1 MKYLKGNSEEL
12 EKLYSREGNYYKD
25 VLLVAEKLAEF
36 REIKVVDLQ
45 GITLSFRGTEDDTS
59 IIYNTRKGLVKV
71 YKFVDGKHTI
81 VLDGVSLP
89 FESGSSSLVDSLL
102 FYDRKYYV

>member
-12 EKLYSREGNYYKD
+12 EKLYSMEGNYYKD
-25 VLLVAEKLAEF
+25 VLLIAEKLAVV

-45 GITLSFRGTEDDTS
+45 GIILSYRGTRDDTS
-59 IIYNTRKGLVKV
+59 VIYNTRKGLVKV
-71 YKFVDGKHTI
+71 YKFIEGNHTL

-89 FESGSSSLVDSLL
+89 FESRHPSLVDSLL
-102 FYDRKYYV
+102 SYDRKYC